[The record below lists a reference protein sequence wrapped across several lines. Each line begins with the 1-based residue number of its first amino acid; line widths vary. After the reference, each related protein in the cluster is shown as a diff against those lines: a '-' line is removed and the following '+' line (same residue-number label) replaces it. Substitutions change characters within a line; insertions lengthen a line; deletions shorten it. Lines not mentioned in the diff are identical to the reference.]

1 MDIMIEDALVY
12 DDLDIFQVAGGKN
25 IGYSVEIPNIVVNDG
40 FLTIAFKP
48 VKQYPMVSGIEVFV
62 SSAVSPTNAPVATPI
77 TVSPTNAPVATPTT
91 VSPTNVPVAT
101 PITVSPINTPTLA
114 PVPKSIPPA
123 LTTPT
128 LEPIFTYPTAAPLAL
143 PPGSPPVKP
152 VPPGSFRDI
161 FINCGGM

>member
-62 SSAVSPTNAPVATPI
+62 SSAVSPTNAPAATP
-77 TVSPTNAPVATPTT
+77 N
-91 VSPTNVPVAT
+91 
-101 PITVSPINTPTLA
+101 TVSPINTPTLA